1 MDTDKIERLRERLLI
16 CPICMD
22 EYKDPRLLPCHHTVC
37 LECIRNYLHASSVT
51 GRMFR
56 CPQCRYDVCVPRGG
70 IKEFPLNFYIISL
83 QDELGTR
90 SYHDCCDICKRDW
103 MVSQFRCV
111 DCDMVICKFCIH
123 EHKLF
128 EHDVSKNYNIMR
140 IEISPADFH
149 MSSTRSCPRHI
160 EELLQLYCNTCD
172 KPVCIVCMCDDH
184 KRHDTISLS
193 NKLTQAQTYLQNE
206 LDRLTK
212 EKRAVQ
218 KALEDVQTT
227 SDSLGKWTRKTEN
240 DITERANRLHEKIET
255 LSQIQI
261 GQVTEGEKENIHEL
275 NTYSKDLKLYSEEV
289 DKGLRF
295 LEDLQEGDMCLEL
308 LDCYSRYNGD
318 LTSSKNKSANK
329 KMALK
334 RVNFQPGWDIQFRKH
349 FFGNFGEL
357 QLEASEQI
365 FLCNNSKKLCDTLW
379 RRFVS
384 AITPRNII
392 VLFVVCYML
401 MTIYSLGFAYV
412 TDPRDSRDVIACCL
426 FFAYLYGAAYFAYRK
441 S

>member
-1 MDTDKIERLRERLLI
+1 MDSEKIERLRERLLV

-37 LECIRNYLHASSVT
+37 LECIRNYLQASSVT

-56 CPQCRYDVCVPRGG
+56 CPQCRYDVCVPREG

-83 QDELGTR
+83 QDELGTK

-111 DCDMVICKFCIH
+111 DCDLVICKFCIH

-149 MSSTRSCPRHI
+149 MSSTRSCPRHM

-172 KPVCIVCMCDDH
+172 KPVCIVCMCEDH
-184 KRHDTISLS
+184 KRHDTISMS
-193 NKLTQAQTYLQNE
+193 NKLTQARTYLQNE
-206 LDRLTK
+206 LDRLTT
-212 EKRAVQ
+212 EKRAAL

-227 SDSLGKWTRKTEN
+227 SDSLGKWTRQTTD
-240 DITERANRLHEKIET
+240 DIMERAKRLHEKIDT
-255 LSQIQI
+255 LAQIQI

-275 NTYSKDLKLYSEEV
+275 NMYSKDLKTYSEDV

-308 LDCYSRYNGD
+308 LDCYGRYNND
-318 LTSSKNKSANK
+318 LNNAKSKSANK
-329 KMALK
+329 KMSMK
-334 RVNFQPGWDIQFRKH
+334 KVNFQPGWDIQFQKH

-357 QLEASEQI
+357 DLETSEQT
-365 FLCNNSKKLCDTLW
+365 FLCNKTEKEYSSAW
-379 RRFVS
+379 RRLLTAV
-384 AITPRNII
+384 TPRNVAIT
-392 VLFVVCYML
+392 LVVWSML
-401 MTIYSLGFAYV
+401 VTFYALGFAYV
-412 TDPRDSRDVIACCL
+412 ADRTDAWEVFACLLVC
-426 FFAYLYGAAYFAYRK
+426 AYLYGASYFAYRK